1 MPKRKPAKYRDY
13 FKVLE
18 EFGLEQLDVYRH
30 KDRDVLRLRDQKG
43 RIILVELPGLRED
56 LSIDELRKIIERSL
70 SGTR

>member
-18 EFGLEQLDVYRH
+18 ELGLEQLDVYRH
-30 KDRDVLRLRDQKG
+30 KDRDVLRLRDHKG
-43 RIILVELPGLRED
+43 RIILVELPGFRED
-56 LSIDELRKIIERSL
+56 LSVDELRKIIERSL

>member
-18 EFGLEQLDVYRH
+18 GFGLEQLDVYRH

-70 SGTR
+70 SSTR